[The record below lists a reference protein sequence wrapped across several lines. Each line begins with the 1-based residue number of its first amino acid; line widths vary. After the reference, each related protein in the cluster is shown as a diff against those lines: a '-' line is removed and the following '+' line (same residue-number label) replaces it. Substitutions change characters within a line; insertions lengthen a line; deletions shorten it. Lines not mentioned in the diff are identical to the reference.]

1 MKKLTKRQISER
13 LRWDRF
19 AEELVVDFK
28 MGPAYLRAGYKCKPS
43 SARVSA
49 YRLMLTNVYVQK
61 KVSELIESRR
71 EATAYNREK
80 AESEYEEFRKLALK
94 KEDVKGGVAAV
105 TGKAKLFGLL
115 TDVVEGRGTFA
126 KALHEAMKD
135 D

>member
-1 MKKLTKRQISER
+1 MKKPTPSKSHQ

-19 AEELVVDFK
+19 AEEFVVDFK
-28 MGPAYLRAGYKCKPS
+28 IGPAYLRAGYKCKPT
-43 SARVSA
+43 SASRSGL
-49 YRLMLTNVYVQK
+49 RLLSTNVYIQK

-71 EATAYNREK
+71 EATGYNREK
-80 AESEYEEFRKLALK
+80 AEKEYEEFRKLALK